1 VVLLDWIKDD
11 IEMVGRCILCGEKCS
26 TSAPAVVSPWIRE
39 MGIRKLRSHFFH
51 CQSCEFGFFSHRY
64 NSKEMTLIYSGYR
77 GQKYLKVRSR
87 WEPWYSDLYNSNHDS
102 FKWIE
107 SRKSAIEKF
116 LIAYFGKSDLSV
128 ADIGGDSG
136 QFIPDFA
143 SSKYVVDPSKK
154 DPVAGVVRVTEL
166 EDLPKVDLIIY
177 AHVLEHVADPVAE
190 IKALFSKS
198 KRIYIE
204 VPFGIPRITK
214 SRKSYAELFKTLF
227 KSLSPKLWKDATQP
241 AAGRSNLGES
251 ILTQSEHLNFF
262 TEHSMRMLSNRAGGA
277 LMEVHKTQIE
287 TPDYKKA
294 EVLQC
299 LLVKF

>member
-1 VVLLDWIKDD
+1 
-11 IEMVGRCILCGEKCS
+11 M
-26 TSAPAVVSPWIRE
+26 
-39 MGIRKLRSHFFH
+39 
-51 CQSCEFGFFSHRY
+51 
-64 NSKEMTLIYSGYR
+64 NLIYSGYR
-77 GQKYLKVRSR
+77 GQKYLKVRTR

-102 FKWIE
+102 FEWVE
-107 SRKSAIEKF
+107 SRKSSIEKF
-116 LIAYFGKSDLSV
+116 LMPHIGTPDLSI

-154 DPVAGVVRVTEL
+154 DPVAGVVCVTEL

-190 IKALFSKS
+190 INTLFSKS
-198 KRIYIE
+198 NRIYIE
-204 VPFGIPRITK
+204 VPFGVPRITE
-214 SRKSYAELFKTLF
+214 SRKSYAGLLKTLI

-241 AAGRSNLGES
+241 ATGRSIVGES
-251 ILTQSEHLNFF
+251 TLTQSEHLNFF
-262 TEHSMRMLSNRAGGA
+262 TEHSMRVLSNLVGGGA
-277 LMEVHKTQIE
+277 LMEIHKTQIE

-299 LLVKF
+299 LFVKF

>member
-1 VVLLDWIKDD
+1 
-11 IEMVGRCILCGEKCS
+11 MVGRCIFCGEKCA
-26 TSAPAVVSPWIRE
+26 TSAPAVVSPWIRQL
-39 MGIRKLRSHFFH
+39 GIRKRRSHFFH
-51 CQSCEFGFFSHRY
+51 CQSCEFGFFSYRY
-64 NSKEMTLIYSGYR
+64 NPKEMNLIYSGYR
-77 GQKYLKVRSR
+77 GQKYLKVRTR

-102 FKWIE
+102 FEWVE
-107 SRKSAIEKF
+107 SRKSSIEKF
-116 LIAYFGKSDLSV
+116 LIPRIGKSDLSI

-154 DPVAGVVRVTEL
+154 EPVAGVVSVTEL

-190 IKALFSKS
+190 INTLFSKS
-198 KRIYIE
+198 NRIYIE
-204 VPFGIPRITK
+204 VPFGVPRITK
-214 SRKSYAELFKTLF
+214 SRKSYAELFKTLI
-227 KSLSPKLWKDATQP
+227 KSLSPKLWKDVTQP
-241 AAGRSNLGES
+241 ATGRSIVGEAT
-251 ILTQSEHLNFF
+251 LTQSEHLNFF
-262 TEHSMRMLSNRAGGA
+262 TEQSIRVLSNIVGGA